1 MRRQQQRAA
10 RRSASGSAIAADPV
24 YLRQD
29 KTSYRPEHYVEDQV
43 MNQPDLFDFGGYE
56 PRRAR
61 DTDPQT
67 SQQVVI
73 EFVSKAAAHKTAM
86 LMAIRAKPKT
96 AREAARECVTAYG
109 GDFES
114 YRKRSGEL
122 KAAGLVYVVQTRRC
136 ADSGCSAEGLATRW

>member
-1 MRRQQQRAA
+1 M
-10 RRSASGSAIAADPV
+10 D
-24 YLRQD
+24 
-29 KTSYRPEHYVEDQV
+29 DQV
-43 MNQPDLFDFGGYE
+43 MTQPDLFDFGGYE
-56 PRRAR
+56 PKRAR

-67 SQQVVI
+67 SQQAAT
-73 EFVSKAAAHKTAM
+73 EFATKAAQHKAAM
-86 LMAIRAKPKT
+86 LTAIRAKPKT

-136 ADSGCSAEGLATRW
+136 ADSGRTAEELAVRW